1 MARHL
6 HIDPFAGIAGD
17 MFLGSC
23 IDLGA
28 PLGEIEAAL
37 RPLPIELPYSLTIA
51 ETFRHNIRG
60 IDFKV
65 AMGNAESD
73 VRNRKPGGADPHHSH
88 DHNHPHGHSHDHSR
102 SGVSHSEFR
111 ISHSHSHAG
120 YSQIMSMIDQLH
132 APERAKARAR
142 AITTAIGRAEAH
154 VHGIPLEAVHF
165 HEVGAVDSIV
175 DMLGATVALELLDVQ
190 TISSGS
196 LPIGHGF
203 VRCAHGVMPLP
214 APATAE
220 ILKAVP
226 HHGVHRE
233 GETVTPTGAAIV
245 AALATEFGPM
255 PPMRVEAVGYGA
267 GDRDLPD
274 VPNLL
279 RLFLG
284 TRLVNGQ
291 M

>member
-1 MARHL
+1 MGRHL

-17 MFLGSC
+17 MFLGAC

-28 PLGEIEAAL
+28 PLEAIDAAL
-37 RPLPIELPYSLTIA
+37 RPLPIPLPYRLTIA
-51 ETFRHNIRG
+51 ETFRHAIRG
-60 IDFKV
+60 VDFKV
-65 AMGNAESD
+65 IVGNSELGTPNAELEAS
-73 VRNRKPGGADPHHSH
+73 
-88 DHNHPHGHSHDHSR
+88 HSHDHSH
-102 SGVSHSEFR
+102 GHGHAHDHGHV
-111 ISHSHSHAG
+111 HSHGSSVPSSEIRVPSSPAPG
-120 YSQIMSMIDQLH
+120 TYRSIMSMIDLLD
-132 APERAKARAR
+132 APPRVRYRAR

-154 VHGIPLEAVHF
+154 VHGIPLEHVHF

-175 DMLGATVALELLDVQ
+175 DMLGAAIALELLEVA
-190 TISSGS
+190 TVSSAP

-214 APATAE
+214 SPATAE

-226 HHGVHRE
+226 HHGVNRE
-233 GETVTPTGAAIV
+233 GETVTPTGAALV

-255 PPMRVEAVGYGA
+255 PAMKVERVGYGA
-267 GDRDLPD
+267 GDRDPPD

-284 TRLVNGQ
+284 TKAVNP
-291 M
+291 